1 MTKRR
6 GIVLTILLASSIC
19 NAQTGVDELLRRAR
33 ESGDALIR
41 GDFNKLVDLTYPKLV
56 ELIGGR
62 ARMVSL
68 LKTRRK
74 EMKTQG
80 NEFSSVS
87 VHQPKE
93 TVSIGTRTFAIV
105 PFTLK
110 LNVPEGTLIHETFLI
125 GISEDRGVT
134 WTLIDGTNLDERR
147 LRILLP
153 DAGGKIILPERQ
165 PPLFQRNP

>member
-6 GIVLTILLASSIC
+6 GIVLAILLASSVC
-19 NAQTGVDELLRRAR
+19 DAQTGLEELVRRAR

-41 GDFNKLVDLTYPKLV
+41 GDFNRLVDLTYPKLV

-68 LKTRRK
+68 LETRRK
-74 EMKTQG
+74 EMTAQG
-80 NEFSSVS
+80 NEFGSVS

-110 LNVPEGTLIHETFLI
+110 LSVPEGTLINETFLI
-125 GISEDRGVT
+125 GISEDKGVT

-147 LRILLP
+147 LRILFP
-153 DAGGKIILPERQ
+153 DAAGKITLPERQ